1 MLRISQVTVHVAH
14 YDEACHWSTEILG
27 YVWRQDETYAD
38 RTRWLTVFSPDQ
50 LELTLDQRPQSSADS
65 GIGKSPVFVIET
77 DDCVA
82 GFENLKE

>member
-1 MLRISQVTVHVAH
+1 MLRVSQVTVNVAH
-14 YDEACHWSTEILG
+14 YNEACHWSTEILG
-27 YVWRQDETYAD
+27 YVRRQDETYAD

-65 GIGKSPVFVIET
+65 GIGKSPVFVIQT

-82 GFENLKE
+82 SFENLK